1 MPILTKSTEFEPN
14 FHDEIQQLLLI
25 KYFPYPSVHS
35 IQVNQYKLNTCFV
48 RHCRRQSLSSC
59 QKSCFEADGG
69 ENDFM
74 QMSII
79 QREKG

>member
-1 MPILTKSTEFEPN
+1 MVKFNS
-14 FHDEIQQLLLI
+14 LLI
-25 KYFPYPSVHS
+25 KYFLYPSIHS
-35 IQVNQYKLNTCFV
+35 IQVNQYKLNTCFRV
-48 RHCRRQSLSSC
+48 ALWSAESPKLSG
-59 QKSCFEADGG
+59 KSCFEADGG